1 MLEGVLI
8 NETIEVLF
16 EGTGHFRGAPGAR
29 AIHQPLH
36 PLVGKAIDPLAERR
50 IRKGEGVRDGL
61 QTLAFDDRAHS
72 LGTAEDAGFFRLLY
86 EGV

>member
-8 NETIEVLF
+8 NEAIKVLF
-16 EGTGHFRGAPGAR
+16 EGTGHFRGATGAR
-29 AIHQPLH
+29 AIYQPLH
-36 PLVGKAIDPLAERR
+36 PLVGKAIDPLAERG
-50 IRKGEGVRDGL
+50 IRKGESVRDGL
-61 QTLAFDDRAHS
+61 QPLPLHDVAHG